1 MSGENDDLFSPPGGL
16 LFGDITGNGDDLD
29 FTKDFFSDDIS
40 TSTVLN
46 GSTYE
51 DMGGDDLIA
60 DLSNQDDF
68 PRLGGS
74 ELSDSSSFGVNVEP
88 KATTTPS
95 GHSHSHSHSQQQQ
108 TSHTKPFANGQVL
121 PAYGNFQ
128 KPSINLAHMNSG
140 GYGVPDMYMS
150 NNAMRVI
157 PSPTSPAT
165 PMKSSSGLLSPGATS
180 ERLNCLS
187 LDQMGYNS
195 YRPPFDGNKGVVP
208 RGYGMNGGRM
218 NLPPGSPA
226 GDKRF
231 CSSPLSSPTVQ
242 ASSNSS
248 GISPFGGTGTGGQEI
263 TSGEIMRS
271 PSSQSLH
278 SSEAASPRAVVVSSG
293 MESKDGVVVA
303 DGSYKMQASKPMFMS
318 ASGLAHRLGP
328 GPSVDNSGFVPQVDS
343 NGDGLRPLPSA
354 ISARPPIMQRSYSSH
369 ALGQLRTLAPPHQS
383 GDPSPVTFA
392 QRMAPLET
400 PSRLSNGSSSPHLQ
414 PQLSEL
420 QNIHMR
426 PLMQSMRRVHST
438 GDIQTLNG
446 MAGGASSPSSLDRS
460 YEEGGMKIGR
470 YTMEER
476 KIRIHRYQQKR
487 TQRNFNKKIKY
498 ACRKTL
504 ADSRPR
510 VRGRFAKNDEVG
522 ESLMKT
528 KNEDEDEEEEDLMF
542 DEENSYIEDE
552 PLGDIS
558 DLIGP
563 NGVKLEHPPSKGV
576 KLEQPHPERNQL
588 LQT

>member
-1 MSGENDDLFSPPGGL
+1 MSGENDDLFSSSGGF
-16 LFGDITGNGDDLD
+16 FGDISDNGELD
-29 FTKDFFSDDIS
+29 FTNVFTDDIS
-40 TSTVLN
+40 NSPVLN
-46 GSTYE
+46 ENSYE
-51 DMGGDDLIA
+51 DMGGDDLIVT
-60 DLSNQDDF
+60 LSNQDDF

-74 ELSDSSSFGVNVEP
+74 EFSDSSSFGVNVDP
-88 KATTTPS
+88 KVTTSS
-95 GHSHSHSHSQQQQ
+95 GHPQQQA
-108 TSHTKPFANGQVL
+108 SHTKPFANGQVL
-121 PAYGNFQ
+121 PAYGGGNFQ
-128 KPSINLAHMNSG
+128 KPTINLAHMNSG
-140 GYGVPDMYMS
+140 YGAASPGVQDMYMS

-165 PMKSSSGLLSPGATS
+165 PMKSSNSGMLSPGATS

-195 YRPPFDGNKGVVP
+195 YRPPFDVNKGGVVP
-208 RGYGMNGGRM
+208 RGAYGMNGVRM
-218 NLPPGSPA
+218 NLPGSPA
-226 GDKRF
+226 GGDKRF

-242 ASSNSS
+242 AHSSNSG
-248 GISPFGGTGTGGQEI
+248 GISPFASGSGGQEI

-278 SSEAASPRAVVVSSG
+278 STEAASPRGLV
-293 MESKDGVVVA
+293 ESKDGV
-303 DGSYKMQASKPMFMS
+303 DGSYKMQVSKPMFMS
-318 ASGLAHRLGP
+318 ASALAHRL

-343 NGDGLRPLPSA
+343 SGDGLRPLS
-354 ISARPPIMQRSYSSH
+354 STLSSSSRPPIMQRSFSSH
-369 ALGQLRTLAPPHQS
+369 ALGQLRTPAPPHQS
-383 GDPSPVTFA
+383 GDPSPITFT

-414 PQLSEL
+414 PQLPEL

-426 PLMQSMRRVHST
+426 PLMQAMRRVHST

-460 YEEGGMKIGR
+460 YDEGRMKIGR

-510 VRGRFAKNDEVG
+510 VRGRFAKNDE
-522 ESLMKT
+522 
-528 KNEDEDEEEEDLMF
+528 EDLMF
-542 DEENSYIEDE
+542 DEENTYIEDE

-563 NGVKLEHPPSKGV
+563 NGVKLEHPPTKEHGSDPYLSSSERQVSRKVVMSRKGRLP
-576 KLEQPHPERNQL
+576 KQEQLIP
-588 LQT
+588 TDA